1 MSFHAQAV
9 RNIPYLTC
17 RSVGDGSQFLIVV
30 KGNCIDHNVVMD
42 MTFINVSCY
51 HILVLAA
58 CVFKCQFLPQLMG
71 LLMGHSVLR
80 REGLYQVIGKICGTL
95 SFQIS
100 CLVCKY
106 RSHFKVDWSRLRFTV
121 VTRYQHLSIGLVRV
135 FNISQCLAE
144 SRFYRVDFCDS
155 HRSSLKEKCPMW
167 NESHIGHLP
176 VIIVLLIPPPS

>member
-1 MSFHAQAV
+1 MSNENKI
-9 RNIPYLTC
+9 R
-17 RSVGDGSQFLIVV
+17 IVV

-71 LLMGHSVLR
+71 LLR
-80 REGLYQVIGKICGTL
+80 RDSIFWRKRLYQVIGKICGTL

-106 RSHFKVDWSRLRFTV
+106 RSHFKVDRSCLRLT
-121 VTRYQHLSIGLVRV
+121 
-135 FNISQCLAE
+135 
-144 SRFYRVDFCDS
+144 
-155 HRSSLKEKCPMW
+155 
-167 NESHIGHLP
+167 
-176 VIIVLLIPPPS
+176 IIA